1 MTWAVCPG
9 VRYAATSRY
18 ESRHKKVVES
28 MAVKQRFRRHVV
40 WILTLLIMLSFSIA
54 TSAEDVTQKRSNVSE
69 STETERYQVV
79 VPTDVDGM
87 FDFILDPQGLINE
100 TNAAMYDGESFEADS
115 TVFFKRTDGRVE
127 TDYSSKS
134 DFFTIINR
142 STVPINITLELKM
155 KEEEYPWLT
164 INEIKKKLKKDGI
177 ICIIAP
183 NGLGEHRYP
192 VDCWRFYG
200 DGMRALA
207 RWCGLEVIETSIG
220 GVPDLYASKK
230 FDSTWNDACL
240 VACKSVDTKNKYKD
254 KQMFPVE
261 RRYDIYGDLK
271 LQSEFLGKWKCD
283 EERINQLLIE
293 GVVKKNCSFVYIIGE
308 EFLAEALDK
317 LLKRQNIKCRCINE
331 DYISENGNSIDNKQI
346 LYIITTI
353 DVCRVVAR
361 RIQNRMQ
368 HATVLYLDYL
378 VQEEIINQYLKV
390 CKNQFKEC
398 RNIYIYGAGVN
409 AKEIEDVLNKEGI
422 PFSGFVVSDDRI
434 GDKLLKKDVYKISEI
449 SNESGIIVSP
459 YDNQDIYKILK
470 EKEFKCVF
478 DGLLLIKEAFLHM
491 PDRDGL

>member
-1 MTWAVCPG
+1 MHDSSMLRMECFINNYCTPCEN
-9 VRYAATSRY
+9 R
-18 ESRHKKVVES
+18 KKRVLDIGS
-28 MAVKQRFRRHVV
+28 Y
-40 WILTLLIMLSFSIA
+40 
-54 TSAEDVTQKRSNVSE
+54 NVNGTYKPLFLEKGFEYVGLDISE
-69 STETERYQVV
+69 GPNVDV
-79 VPTDVDGM
+79 VPA
-87 FDFILDPQGLINE
+87 N
-100 TNAAMYDGESFEADS
+100 MYDWEIIEDESF
-115 TVFFKRTDGRVE
+115 
-127 TDYSSKS
+127 DYIVSGQA
-134 DFFTIINR
+134 FEHI
-142 STVPINITLELKM
+142 
-155 KEEEYPWLT
+155 EYPWLT

>member
-1 MTWAVCPG
+1 MNNILILKTYLFHCTPCEN
-9 VRYAATSRY
+9 R
-18 ESRHKKVVES
+18 KKRVLDIGS
-28 MAVKQRFRRHVV
+28 Y
-40 WILTLLIMLSFSIA
+40 
-54 TSAEDVTQKRSNVSE
+54 NVNGTYKPLFLEKGFEYVGLDISE
-69 STETERYQVV
+69 GPNVDV
-79 VPTDVDGM
+79 VPA
-87 FDFILDPQGLINE
+87 N
-100 TNAAMYDGESFEADS
+100 MYDWEIIEDESF
-115 TVFFKRTDGRVE
+115 
-127 TDYSSKS
+127 DYIVSGQA
-134 DFFTIINR
+134 FEHI
-142 STVPINITLELKM
+142 
-155 KEEEYPWLT
+155 EYPWLT